1 MLKYIH
7 VLRPCCYRT
16 VERHILEDNSI
27 YSEPVSNVAKDDV
40 AKEAANIEEGG
51 GNMRPLGIV
60 AHQVKLSHQC
70 VRIL

>member
-16 VERHILEDNSI
+16 VERHILEDNSK

-51 GNMRPLGIV
+51 
-60 AHQVKLSHQC
+60 
-70 VRIL
+70 